1 MRTARL
7 VGLSPDGRSLIVATD
22 NGEELAIPAD
32 DRLRAALRGDRPRL
46 GQLEIEMDSSLT
58 PRDIQTRIRS
68 GATLEEVTRVAGIP
82 MDRVERFAAPV
93 LAEREHVAATAM
105 SSSVRRR
112 GETSGHRSLRIT
124 VTERLLGRGIDI
136 DTVSWD
142 AYRLEDGRWAVTADY
157 RSGEA
162 GRHASFFYDTQARF
176 SVAGNDEARWLLGE
190 QSSAKGPQPG
200 RRRPTATPQ
209 EGDDTEPTLDLS
221 DDLALVRATQEP
233 DEPTGEAAEPTIA
246 VRRLHSVA
254 DPPPTDDEPEPEAEV
269 DGPEPEPTAEESPMQ
284 TLYGMLDAHTEDS
297 VRVYA
302 GLSDATA
309 VPATETTAGWEPAL
323 VVNIPAEP
331 SDLDHR
337 DEDDEH
343 GGRAAVRAESEPGPT
358 GPQPIEPDGP
368 QPDQQRPVE
377 IPGDRPPTEIPAPTA
392 PETVPD
398 TEPGAPGTD
407 ALRRPAKRK
416 RAAVPSWDEI
426 MFGGPKRP
434 G

>member
-7 VGLSPDGRSLIVATD
+7 VGLSPDGRSLIVATES
-22 NGEELAIPAD
+22 GEELAIPAD
-32 DRLRAALRGDRPRL
+32 ARLRAAMRGDRPRL

-68 GATLEEVTRVAGIP
+68 GATLEDVTRVAGIP

-124 VTERLLGRGIDI
+124 VTERLLGRGIDV
-136 DTVSWD
+136 DAVSWD
-142 AYRLEDGRWAVTADY
+142 SYRLEDGRWAVTADY

-162 GRHASFFYDTQARF
+162 GRHASFVYDVQGRF

-190 QSSAKGPQPG
+190 HSAAKGPQPG
-200 RRRPTATPQ
+200 RRRPTAGLQ
-209 EGDDTEPTLDLS
+209 ESDDTEPTLDLS
-221 DDLALVRATQEP
+221 DDLALVRATQEH
-233 DEPTGEAAEPTIA
+233 DEPVVAVDEAAEPTIA
-246 VRRLHSVA
+246 VRRLHPVA
-254 DPPPTDDEPEPEAEV
+254 DLPPTDEEAQSESGVDDPES
-269 DGPEPEPTAEESPMQ
+269 GPTADDSPLE

-309 VPATETTAGWEPAL
+309 VPATETAVGWEPAL
-323 VVNIPAEP
+323 VVNVPAEP
-331 SDLDHR
+331 SDLDDPER
-337 DEDDEH
+337 DEPGDWRPGE
-343 GGRAAVRAESEPGPT
+343 RAESEPAPT
-358 GPQPIEPDGP
+358 EPQPGGP
-368 QPDQQRPVE
+368 RP
-377 IPGDRPPTEIPAPTA
+377 A
-392 PETVPD
+392 
-398 TEPGAPGTD
+398 D
-407 ALRRPAKRK
+407 ALGLADNDEEPEAGTAASAARKPAKRK

>member
-1 MRTARL
+1 
-7 VGLSPDGRSLIVATD
+7 
-22 NGEELAIPAD
+22 
-32 DRLRAALRGDRPRL
+32 
-46 GQLEIEMDSSLT
+46 
-58 PRDIQTRIRS
+58 
-68 GATLEEVTRVAGIP
+68 
-82 MDRVERFAAPV
+82 
-93 LAEREHVAATAM
+93 M

-136 DTVSWD
+136 DTVAWD
-142 AYRLEDGRWAVTADY
+142 SYRLEDGRWAVTADY

-162 GRHASFFYDTQARF
+162 GRHASFFYDIQARF

-190 QSSAKGPQPG
+190 ASTAKGPQPG
-200 RRRPTATPQ
+200 RRRPTASPQ

-233 DEPTGEAAEPTIA
+233 DEPVESVDQAAEPTIA

-254 DPPPTDDEPEPEAEV
+254 DLPPAAEEPDTESDPTDQQSES
-269 DGPEPEPTAEESPMQ
+269 TAEDSPLG

-309 VPATETTAGWEPAL
+309 VPATETAAGWEPAL
-323 VVNIPAEP
+323 VVNVPAEP
-331 SDLDHR
+331 SDLDDR
-337 DEDDEH
+337 EDDEY
-343 GGRAAVRAESEPGPT
+343 APSVPTATEPVPT
-358 GPQPIEPDGP
+358 EP
-368 QPDQQRPVE
+368 QPDAPRPAE
-377 IPGDRPPTEIPAPTA
+377 IPSDEPPAEIPSPTA
-392 PETVPD
+392 PGTTPD
-398 TEPGAPGTD
+398 VEPELPGAHALGLPDGTEEQGV
-407 ALRRPAKRK
+407 AAAAAHKPAKRK